1 MFHQDA
7 FREILLNAIV
17 HKNYSSWNP
26 IQISVY
32 EDKIYIWN
40 DGEMPSELDSTDK
53 LFMKHSS
60 KLYNFKLV
68 GIFFKGEMIEGVGK
82 RIWQS

>member
-1 MFHQDA
+1 MFHKD
-7 FREILLNAIV
+7 
-17 HKNYSSWNP
+17 YSSYNP

-40 DGEMPSELDSTDK
+40 DGEMPPNLDSTDK

-60 KLYNFKLV
+60 KSH
-68 GIFFKGEMIEGVGK
+68 GMRPCGT
-82 RIWQS
+82 